1 MENYLKISSYVEN
14 GTLNTLKFNKNNSN
28 GSNKSPSDKLLGDR
42 RHVFYHKRT
51 AKAVDAV
58 KRKARSEL
66 KKNEWYCEGYS
77 LNSDQ
82 FLSQMAM
89 GPDTIERVDAS
100 KMTCQEF
107 AERYEKLNKP
117 VILLGL
123 MDEWKANERWNLQT
137 LHRAYRNQKFKCGED
152 DDGYSVKL
160 KMKYYL
166 HYMTA
171 NCDDSPLYIFDSD
184 FFKDDLF
191 RYAAEKRRP
200 PYRWFVMGPARSGT
214 AIHIDPIGTSAWN
227 ALISGHKKWCL
238 IHPSTPKQLIKPK
251 TEETKNL
258 VHPDEAITWFGTV
271 FPRVC
276 SPHWNNE
283 RFPVIHAIQRPGELM
298 FVPSGWWHVVMNLE
312 TTIAVTQ
319 NFCSVVNLPNVWPK
333 LIKQRPQLALHWL
346 KVVNKSRPELIEK
359 IDEIN
364 KLNGI
369 ASLDISEPCDSSSS
383 SSSSYDSSSDSDE
396 GDEKTKI
403 ATTTN
408 CERINNDKNGQNLEK
423 QNKEEYY
430 RGTKRK
436 HTTTSPQQ
444 QSKNNNNSSNH
455 NGNRHLQDRNYYP
468 YHYYDKH
475 KINKN
480 GVNK

>member
-1 MENYLKISSYVEN
+1 MPSKSLSQQILPDFIASYQGISQ
-14 GTLNTLKFNKNNSN
+14 GL
-28 GSNKSPSDKLLGDR
+28 R
-42 RHVFYHKRT
+42 RQKQ
-51 AKAVDAV
+51 
-58 KRKARSEL
+58 EL

-171 NCDDSPLYIFDSD
+171 NCDDSPLYIFDSGFGERQKTSKILDDYEVPD

-227 ALISGHKKWCL
+227 ALISGHKK
-238 IHPSTPKQLIKPK
+238 
-251 TEETKNL
+251 
-258 VHPDEAITWFGTV
+258 
-271 FPRVC
+271 
-276 SPHWNNE
+276 
-283 RFPVIHAIQRPGELM
+283 
-298 FVPSGWWHVVMNLE
+298 
-312 TTIAVTQ
+312 
-319 NFCSVVNLPNVWPK
+319 
-333 LIKQRPQLALHWL
+333 RPQLALHWL
-346 KVVNKSRPELIEK
+346 KVVSKSRPELIEK
-359 IDEIN
+359 IDQIN

-436 HTTTSPQQ
+436 HTTSPQQ
-444 QSKNNNNSSNH
+444 HNKNNNYSSNH
-455 NGNRHLQDRNYYP
+455 NGNRHQHDRNYYP
-468 YHYYDKH
+468 NHYYDKH
-475 KINKN
+475 KINQKME
-480 GVNK
+480 